1 MINAVRFHVLGE
13 PVAKGRARSAI
24 RAGRIMHYTPDATM
38 AYEAVVAKTARTA
51 MGPSAPIAG
60 PVVLSIAVTCAIPP
74 SWSKKRQAEAL
85 GRPKTSRCDI
95 DNYAKA
101 LLDGCNGIVWNDDAQ
116 VWNMHCTKVYGLVP
130 GVVVEVTA

>member
-1 MINAVRFHVLGE
+1 MINAVRFVVPGE
-13 PVAKGRARSAI
+13 PGAKARARSAM
-24 RAGRIMHYTPDATM
+24 RNGRMMHYTPAKTTS
-38 AYEAVVAKTARTA
+38 YEALVAWTARVA

-60 PVVLSIAVTCAIPP
+60 PVTLSLAVTCAIPA

-130 GVVVEVTA
+130 GVIVEVTA